1 MRDVS
6 ALRLGATRLGIAG
19 GVLAVAIAIGL
30 VLIVSQGGG
39 RRASAGQVA
48 ERLRIQR
55 RVVALFEGIPQHGA
69 VLGQPTAPVTLQVF
83 MDLEDH
89 QVGYWV
95 NVLLPAI
102 LKKFVRTNV
111 VRIEFHSYKSDTL
124 NRIPFYRQQVA
135 ALAAGKQN
143 LLWNY
148 VATFL
153 NEQGTA
159 FTNYATA
166 EFDTHIAE
174 RVPGLNLSEWE
185 HAFAVAM
192 EESVARDLVTA
203 RRAGFHVSPSF
214 RIGLTGGSMR
224 DLFGSVVFRFHKYIV
239 HTKPSGERYISGTSS
254 QWQHPT
260 ILVNAGDLE
269 KAVEGLV

>member
-1 MRDVS
+1 MRRVS
-6 ALRLGATRLGIAG
+6 ASRLRAASRGVIGAG
-19 GVLAVAIAIGL
+19 LAVAIVVGSGL
-30 VLIVSQGGG
+30 VASRG
-39 RRASAGQVA
+39 RGHAAPPSRAA
-48 ERLRIQR
+48 EHLRIQR
-55 RVVALFEGIPQHGA
+55 RVTALFVGIHQHGV

-83 MDLEDH
+83 IDLEDH
-89 QVGYWV
+89 QAGYWV

-102 LKKFVRTNV
+102 LEKFVRTNV

-135 ALAAGKQN
+135 ALAAGKQD

-166 EFDTHIAE
+166 EFDAHIAE
-174 RVPGLNLSEWE
+174 RVPRLNLSEWE
-185 HAFAVAM
+185 LASTVAM
-192 EESVARDLVTA
+192 EESVAADLVTA
-203 RRAGFHVSPSF
+203 RRAGFYVSPSF
-214 RIGLTGGSMR
+214 RIGLTDGLMR
-224 DLFGSVVFRFHKYIV
+224 DLFGSVIFRFHKYIV
-239 HTKPSGERYISGTSS
+239 HTTPSGERYISGTSS

-260 ILVNAGDLE
+260 ILVNASDLK